1 MKEQNLLLRPGT
13 PDDDNRD
20 YLPER
25 IKGSDIVV
33 NENGNNSQPYPERLK
48 EFTEALT
55 SDGTVDVWYE
65 YVPSSYDSV
74 KKTPL
79 VVSMHG
85 GLMTGWG
92 QAIYT
97 SWTVMAEKHG
107 FIVAFP
113 NASSKR
119 IWSVEWGK
127 WRLDDEK
134 KENEE
139 APGELPETPA
149 DIKDN
154 HDAQMALALIEKMK
168 GKYNIDEE
176 RIFMQGMSMGDLM
189 TSMFAR
195 SYGNIL
201 AGAAGSGCATFLSL
215 LFDEQGRIKNKAGH
229 LDIWQSRPELNNI
242 PPDEN
247 DSLHVNK
254 YNRYYWMRL
263 NGCDPVPEIS
273 IVGEDNFAFYKG
285 KKADLVYLDIKNRDH
300 GQTLDDAALIW
311 NYMFSGVRRKADGTI
326 VHTDSNIPR
335 VGDKFAIAVAK
346 DYANAW
352 LRNNVMPMRTKALFW
367 QKLKYHGLNGGQEVR
382 GEYLCVP
389 LSFLC
394 EAFGSKYEPGENA
407 LTVVVTLKD
416 GRVLKF
422 ARGSIGCV
430 IDDGLRSMYCE
441 ALHRDGELLV
451 SIEWFCRYLFGF
463 EVSCCE
469 EVVYVTDHFSV
480 LSANMADL
488 IKDLLGSDGK
498 LPDYEKITEIVR

>member
-1 MKEQNLLLRPGT
+1 MKKGNLLLHPGT

-48 EFTEALT
+48 EFNEALT
-55 SDGTVDVWYE
+55 SDGKVDVWYE
-65 YVPSSYDSV
+65 YVPSSYNPA

-97 SWTVMAEKHG
+97 SWTIMAEKHA

-119 IWSVEWGK
+119 IWCVEWGR
-127 WRLDDEK
+127 WSFDDEK
-134 KENEE
+134 QENEE
-139 APGELPETPA
+139 APGELPETPT
-149 DIKDN
+149 DINDN

-168 GKYNIDEE
+168 EKYNIDEE

-195 SYGNIL
+195 NYGNIL

-215 LFDEQGRIKNKAGH
+215 LYEKDGRIKNKAGH

-242 PPDEN
+242 PPEEIEG
-247 DSLHVNK
+247 LHVNK
-254 YNRYYWMRL
+254 YNRYYWMRI
-263 NGCDPVPEIS
+263 NDCDPIPEIS
-273 IVGEDNFAFYKG
+273 IIGEDNFAFYKG
-285 KKADLVYLDIKNRDH
+285 RKANLTYLDIKNRDH

-311 NYMFSGVRRKADGTI
+311 NYMFSGVRRKADGSI
-326 VHTDSNIPR
+326 IHTESNIPR
-335 VGDKFAIAVAK
+335 KGDKFAIAAAK
-346 DYANAW
+346 DCAHAW
-352 LRNNVMPMRTKALFW
+352 LNNNVVPMRTKAVYW
-367 QKLKYHGLNGGQEVR
+367 QKLKYHGLNGGEAVR

-389 LSFLC
+389 LSFLS
-394 EAFGSKYEPGENA
+394 EAFDTKYEPGKDS
-407 LTVVVTLKD
+407 LTVVMTLKD
-416 GRVLKF
+416 GRVLQF

-430 IDDGLRSMYCE
+430 IEDSLRSMYCE

-451 SIEWFCRYLFGF
+451 SIEWFCRYLFDL
-463 EVSCCE
+463 EVSICD
-469 EVVYVTDHFSV
+469 EVIYVTDHFSV

-488 IKDLLGSDGK
+488 IKDLLGSGGN
-498 LPDYEKITEIVR
+498 LPDYEKILEINK

>member
-48 EFTEALT
+48 EFNEALT
-55 SDGTVDVWYE
+55 SDGMIDVWYE
-65 YVPSSYDSV
+65 YVPSSYDPA

-97 SWTVMAEKHG
+97 SWTIMAEKHG

-127 WRLDDEK
+127 WRMDDTK

-254 YNRYYWMRL
+254 FNRYYWMRL
-263 NGCDPVPEIS
+263 NGCDAVPEIS

-311 NYMFSGVRRKADGTI
+311 NYMFSGVRRKPDGTI

-335 VGDKFAIAVAK
+335 KGDKFAIAVAK
-346 DYANAW
+346 DYDFAW
-352 LRNNVMPMRTKALFW
+352 LKNKVVPMRTKALFW
-367 QKLKYHGLNGGQEVR
+367 QKLKYHGLNGGQEIR

-389 LSFLC
+389 LSFLS
-394 EAFGSKYEPGENA
+394 EAFGAKYEPGEDT

-416 GRVLKF
+416 GRVLQF

-430 IDDGLRSMYCE
+430 IDNGLRSMYCE

-451 SIEWFCRYLFGF
+451 SIEWFCRYLFGLD
-463 EVSCCE
+463 VSCCD
-469 EVVYVTDHFSV
+469 EVIYVTDHFSV

-488 IKDLLGSDGK
+488 IKDLLANGGK
-498 LPDYEKITEIVR
+498 LPDYEKIPEIAR

>member
-48 EFTEALT
+48 EFNEALT
-55 SDGTVDVWYE
+55 SDGMIDVWYE
-65 YVPSSYDSV
+65 YVPSSYDPA

-97 SWTVMAEKHG
+97 SWTIMAEKHG

-127 WRLDDEK
+127 WRMDDTK

-176 RIFMQGMSMGDLM
+176 RIFMQGMSSLVLYITQD
-189 TSMFAR
+189 TSFI
-195 SYGNIL
+195 N
-201 AGAAGSGCATFLSL
+201 
-215 LFDEQGRIKNKAGH
+215 
-229 LDIWQSRPELNNI
+229 
-242 PPDEN
+242 
-247 DSLHVNK
+247 
-254 YNRYYWMRL
+254 
-263 NGCDPVPEIS
+263 
-273 IVGEDNFAFYKG
+273 
-285 KKADLVYLDIKNRDH
+285 ADL
-300 GQTLDDAALIW
+300 
-311 NYMFSGVRRKADGTI
+311 SG
-326 VHTDSNIPR
+326 
-335 VGDKFAIAVAK
+335 
-346 DYANAW
+346 
-352 LRNNVMPMRTKALFW
+352 RT
-367 QKLKYHGLNGGQEVR
+367 
-382 GEYLCVP
+382 
-389 LSFLC
+389 
-394 EAFGSKYEPGENA
+394 
-407 LTVVVTLKD
+407 T
-416 GRVLKF
+416 
-422 ARGSIGCV
+422 
-430 IDDGLRSMYCE
+430 
-441 ALHRDGELLV
+441 
-451 SIEWFCRYLFGF
+451 GF
-463 EVSCCE
+463 
-469 EVVYVTDHFSV
+469 
-480 LSANMADL
+480 
-488 IKDLLGSDGK
+488 
-498 LPDYEKITEIVR
+498 